1 MHLRAILLSGYM
13 GKKRNHRLIFKKM
26 IVLVIVLLDLGFSK
40 AAVMYRILVRK

>member
-13 GKKRNHRLIFKKM
+13 VKKRNDRLILKM

-40 AAVMYRILVRK
+40 AAVMYRYSVQK